1 MVEGRTALD
10 KDDIAQAVL
19 SSLGGRENVQ
29 YNTVCMTRLRVTLV
43 DPAIVDYQGLNE
55 ISSVLGTATR
65 GRNGIE
71 VVFGPRII
79 DGVYHSFVSLTG
91 VQAGTDALFPMSR
104 QESSMRIQ
112 INPPKRQDQHEPPA
126 DSPLMNADELSMLDD
141 LFGEAADSEPPALTD
156 DKVDDA
162 RLLVVNGPNINMLGI
177 SPFRGVPI
185 TDYPSLLE
193 LCKAEAERVGFS
205 RCDCFQSNHEGDL
218 IDCIQD
224 AYGAYHALIVNPGPL
239 TTPSTPLYAAIY
251 AVDLP
256 TVVVNLFES
265 QGPTIPQLEGIADVT
280 RIAGKGVEGYREAIA
295 RLAHMVV
302 R

>member
-1 MVEGRTALD
+1 MD

-55 ISSVLGTATR
+55 INSVLGTATR
-65 GRNGIE
+65 GQNGIE
-71 VVFGPRII
+71 VVFGPRVI
-79 DGVYHSFVSLTG
+79 DGVYHAFVSLTG

-112 INPPKRQDQHEPPA
+112 INPPKQREPEGTSV
-126 DSPLMNADELSMLDD
+126 DVPLMDEDELSMLDD
-141 LFGEAADSEPPALTD
+141 LFGETEPDASGYASE
-156 DKVDDA
+156 KVGDA
-162 RLLVVNGPNINMLGI
+162 RILVVNGPNINMLGM
-177 SPFRGVPI
+177 SPFKGFPI

-193 LCKAEAERVGFS
+193 LCKAEAQRVGFS

-218 IDCIQD
+218 IDSIQD
-224 AYGAYHALIVNPGPL
+224 AYGVYHALIVNPGPL
-239 TTPSTPLYAAIY
+239 TMPSPALYAAIY

-256 TVVVNLFES
+256 TVVVNLFE
-265 QGPTIPQLEGIADVT
+265 PTPLSFPQLEGTPAVT
-280 RIAGKGVEGYREAIA
+280 HVAGKGVEGYREAIA
-295 RLAHMVV
+295 QLADQVV
-302 R
+302 A